1 VQKTQEV
8 HKIHISCSF
17 TSARLCSKASVLS
30 ISASNIHRIS
40 ELWVQCLWGM
50 GCVPPVLLQMDSL
63 LGHVEHVCTGV
74 TIAVISAQQVCFLPF
89 LKISLTQ
96 SSLCFIPF
104 ASSTVCVF
112 FASHWSLSCC
122 FQYLW
127 EIKHI
132 SFFLHCIQ
140 KRIRVPTAAELP
152 VQPYRKFVATL
163 TAFSQCSTFIFSSSD
178 FCSFQTSFLTICGC
192 PLVFAACLLKY
203 ETSDEISCGKNRW
216 RLFRCCVVKPW
227 RSLSDAWM
235 FWAPNFL
242 RWVQRELE

>member
-1 VQKTQEV
+1 M
-8 HKIHISCSF
+8 CP
-17 TSARLCSKASVLS
+17 S
-30 ISASNIHRIS
+30 I
-40 ELWVQCLWGM
+40 C
-50 GCVPPVLLQMDSL
+50 
-63 LGHVEHVCTGV
+63 
-74 TIAVISAQQVCFLPF
+74 
-89 LKISLTQ
+89 
-96 SSLCFIPF
+96 
-104 ASSTVCVF
+104 SSTGLLAWSCGACLHWGNDCCDQCTAGMLFTFFKNQSYTKLLMLYPLCLQHCVCVF
-112 FASHWSLSCC
+112 CQPLKSFVL
-122 FQYLW
+122 FPIPMGNQTY
-127 EIKHI
+127 K
-132 SFFLHCIQ
+132 FFLHCIQ

-203 ETSDEISCGKNRW
+203 EASDEISCGENRL